1 MLFDAVPSSA
11 VHPFRIPSGNGSLPQ
26 KFSGNGDWGMGN
38 GGLPILIWGM
48 GNEKRGMGNEKTGNG
63 E

>member
-1 MLFDAVPSSA
+1 MQSRLPLFIPLGFHRGMAPSLKN
-11 VHPFRIPSGNGSLPQ
+11 FRGM
-26 KFSGNGDWGMGN
+26 GNGDWGMGN